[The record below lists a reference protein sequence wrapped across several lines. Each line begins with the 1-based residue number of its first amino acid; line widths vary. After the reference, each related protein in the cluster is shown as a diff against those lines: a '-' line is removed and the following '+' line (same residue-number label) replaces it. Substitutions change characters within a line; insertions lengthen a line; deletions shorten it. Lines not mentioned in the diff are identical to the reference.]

1 MGPLQGTHGHV
12 LGRVFSLDMRIK
24 HLRSLFEITG
34 IMLRRL
40 DEDEDVETLMGLV
53 RIGRDECDDLEGISK
68 ALREIADDLLRQE
81 QEAMKK
87 A

>member
-1 MGPLQGTHGHV
+1 MGTLQGTHGHV
-12 LGRVFSLDMRIK
+12 LGRVMGLEGRIK
-24 HLRSLFEITG
+24 HLRSLFDITAC
-34 IMLRRL
+34 MLRRL

-53 RIGRDECDDLEGISK
+53 RVGRDECDDLEGISQ

-81 QEAMKK
+81 QEAMTK